1 VKAAESLHHCA
12 VPCGANTPTV
22 VGPEQSRMMEHNAPT
37 RPHVV
42 IIGGGPSALIAADG
56 LADVAEVDLY
66 ERGHVLGRKFLVAGD
81 GGLNITN
88 SAEEDHLLQQFAPP
102 GFMDR
107 MIAAWGPA
115 QLRAWLAELGVP
127 TFVGSSGRVFPVKG
141 ITPAEVL
148 KAITQR
154 VRNKGVRVHLRH
166 TFVGFDHQRR
176 PIVDHQGVRRSL
188 TADAFLF
195 ALGGASWPRTGSVGE
210 WTEAFRAI
218 GVRTVPFRP
227 SNCGVLIA
235 MTEGLSVH
243 EGKPLKNI
251 RITCGPRSVRGEAT
265 ITRNGLEGQAVYPL
279 VPEVR
284 RQLDERG
291 MAELLIDLKPDVPL
305 LEMER
310 RLRTASAKERT
321 HALRLD
327 RQALA
332 LLKAFTPRERFL
344 DPADLAADAKHL
356 RIPVPGLRPLEEAIS
371 SVGGIA
377 LEEVA
382 IDLGLKQLPTMFVA
396 GEMLDVDAPTGGFL
410 LQGAF
415 SMGHWA
421 AQGMLRCL
429 SGSSID
435 SPGFRAGWSDRPFP

>member
-1 VKAAESLHHCA
+1 MKD
-12 VPCGANTPTV
+12 
-22 VGPEQSRMMEHNAPT
+22 HNAPA

-42 IIGGGPSALIAADG
+42 IIGGGPSALIAADV
-56 LADVAEVDLY
+56 LADAAEVDLY

-88 SAEEDHLLQQFAPP
+88 SAEGDALLGQFAPA

-141 ITPAEVL
+141 IKPAEVL

-154 VRNKGVRVHLRH
+154 VRNKGVRIHLRH
-166 TFVGFDHQRR
+166 TFVGFDDQRR
-176 PIVDHQGVRRSL
+176 PIVEHQGVRTSL
-188 TADAFLF
+188 TADTFLF

-227 SNCGVLIA
+227 SNCGVEVP
-235 MTEGLSVH
+235 MPEGLVVH
-243 EGKPLKNI
+243 EGKPLKNV
-251 RITCGPRSVRGEAT
+251 RLSCGGMSVRGEAT
-265 ITRNGLEGQAVYPL
+265 ITRHGLEGQALYPL
-279 VPEVR
+279 IPEVR

-291 MAELLIDLKPDVPL
+291 MAEILIDLKPDVPL
-305 LEMER
+305 PELER
-310 RLRTASAKERT
+310 RLRKASAKERT
-321 HALRLD
+321 QALRLD

-344 DPADLAADAKHL
+344 DPVDLASDVKHL
-356 RIPVPGLRPLEEAIS
+356 RVPVPGLRPLEEAIS

-377 LEEVA
+377 LEEVD
-382 IDLGLKQLPTMFVA
+382 IDLSLKQFPSIFVA

-421 AQGMLRCL
+421 AQGMQRYL
-429 SGSSID
+429 SGSWID
-435 SPGFRAGWSDRPFP
+435 PPGFGAGWSDRPFSR

>member
-1 VKAAESLHHCA
+1 MAGDLPIVRR
-12 VPCGANTPTV
+12 
-22 VGPEQSRMMEHNAPT
+22 Q
-37 RPHVV
+37 VV
-42 IIGGGPSALIAADG
+42 IIGGGPSALIAADV

-88 SAEEDHLLQQFAPP
+88 SAEGDALLAQYAPV

-115 QLRAWLAELGVP
+115 ELRAWLAELGVP

-141 ITPAEVL
+141 IKPAEVL

-166 TFVGFDHQRR
+166 TFVGFDDQRR
-176 PIVDHQGVRRSL
+176 PIVEHHGVQRSL

-210 WTEAFRAI
+210 WTQAFRAI

-227 SNCGVLIA
+227 SNCGVEVP
-235 MTEGLSVH
+235 MPEGLGVH
-243 EGKPLKNI
+243 AGKPLKNV
-251 RITCGPRSVRGEAT
+251 RLSCGQCSVRGEVT
-265 ITRNGLEGQAVYPL
+265 ITRYGLEGQAIYPL

-291 MAELLIDLKPDVPL
+291 LAQLHIDLKPDVPL
-305 LEMER
+305 PELER
-310 RLRTASAKERT
+310 RLRAASAKERT

-327 RQALA
+327 RPALA
-332 LLKAFTPRERFL
+332 LLKAFTPRDRFL
-344 DPADLAADAKHL
+344 APADLAADVKDL
-356 RIPVPGLRPLEEAIS
+356 RVGVHGLRPLEEAIS
-371 SVGGIA
+371 SVGGID
-377 LEEVA
+377 LEEV
-382 IDLGLKQLPTMFVA
+382 DGNLGLKQFPAMFVA

-421 AQGMLRCL
+421 AQGLQRYL
-429 SGSSID
+429 SGSSFD
-435 SPGFRAGWSDRPFP
+435 PPGFGAGWSDQPFAR

>member
-1 VKAAESLHHCA
+1 MEEHKA
-12 VPCGANTPTV
+12 P
-22 VGPEQSRMMEHNAPT
+22 AP
-37 RPHVV
+37 RHVV
-42 IIGGGPSALIAADG
+42 IIGGGPSALIAADV

-88 SAEEDHLLQQFAPP
+88 SAEGDAFHRQFTPP

-107 MIAAWGPA
+107 MIADWGPSH
-115 QLRAWLAELGVP
+115 LRAWLAELGVP

-141 ITPAEVL
+141 IKPAEVL

-166 TFVGFDHQRR
+166 TFVGFDDQVR
-176 PIVDHQGVRRSL
+176 PIVEDQGVRRSL
-188 TADAFLF
+188 SADAFLF
-195 ALGGASWPRTGSVGE
+195 ALGGASWPKTGSVGE
-210 WTEAFRAI
+210 WTEAFKAI
-218 GVRTVPFRP
+218 GVRTVPFRS
-227 SNCGVLIA
+227 SNCGVELP
-235 MTEGLSVH
+235 MPEGLSVH
-243 EGKPLKNI
+243 EGKPLKNV
-251 RITCGPRSVRGEAT
+251 RLTCGRMSVRGEAT
-265 ITRNGLEGQAVYPL
+265 ITRHGLEGQAVYPL
-279 VPEVR
+279 IPEVR

-291 MAELLIDLKPDVPL
+291 MAELRIDLKPDVPL
-305 LEMER
+305 REMER
-310 RLRTASAKERT
+310 RLRAASAKDRT

-327 RQALA
+327 RQSLA
-332 LLKAFTPRERFL
+332 LLKGFTPRDRFL
-344 DPADLAADAKHL
+344 DPGDLATDAKHL
-356 RIPVPGLRPLEEAIS
+356 RVPVAGLRPLEEAIS

-377 LEEVA
+377 LDAVA
-382 IDLGLKQLPTMFVA
+382 INFSLRQFPAIFVA

-421 AQGMLRCL
+421 AQGMQRYL

-435 SPGFRAGWSDRPFP
+435 PPGFGAGLSDRPFSR

>member
-1 VKAAESLHHCA
+1 M
-12 VPCGANTPTV
+12 T
-22 VGPEQSRMMEHNAPT
+22 EHKAPT
-37 RPHVV
+37 RRQVV
-42 IIGGGPSALIAADG
+42 IIGGGPAALIAADV
-56 LADVAEVDLY
+56 LADAVEVDLY

-88 SAEEDHLLQQFAPP
+88 SAEGDALLRPYAPA

-107 MIAAWGPA
+107 MIAAWGPV
-115 QLRAWLAELGVP
+115 QLRAWLAALGVP

-141 ITPAEVL
+141 IKPAEVL

-166 TFVGFDHQRR
+166 TFVGFDDQAR
-176 PIVDHQGVRRSL
+176 PVVEHQGVRRSL

-210 WTEAFRAI
+210 WTGAFNAI

-227 SNCGVLIA
+227 SNCGVEVP
-235 MTEGLSVH
+235 MPEGLGVH
-243 EGKPLKNI
+243 AGKPLKNV
-251 RITCGPRSVRGEAT
+251 RLTCGGMSVRGEAT
-265 ITRNGLEGQAVYPL
+265 ITGYGLEGQAVYPL
-279 VPEVR
+279 IPEVR

-291 MAELLIDLKPDVPL
+291 IGELLIDLKPDVPL
-305 LEMER
+305 PELER

-321 HALRLD
+321 PALRLD

-344 DPADLAADAKHL
+344 EPSLLAADAKQL
-356 RIPVPGLRPLEEAIS
+356 RVPVPCLRPLEEAIS

-377 LEEVA
+377 LEEA
-382 IDLGLKQLPTMFVA
+382 GPDLSLKQFPAMFVA

-415 SMGHWA
+415 TMGHWA
-421 AQGMLRCL
+421 AHGMLEYL
-429 SGSSID
+429 SGPWD
-435 SPGFRAGWSDRPFP
+435 DPPGFRRGWSDQPVSR